1 MDISNKLII
10 VIIIFSNS
18 YKYYIIMF
26 IYNIMVTKMKMF
38 GFMPPRVNSASIQSS
53 TTTTTTTTIKANP
66 THSSSSNFNMKNLAS
81 IMNVKNTG
89 CKSCRG

>member
-10 VIIIFSNS
+10 LFIIFSNS

-26 IYNIMVTKMKMF
+26 IYSIMVTKMKMF
-38 GFMPPRVNSASIQSS
+38 GFMPPRANSASIQSS
-53 TTTTTTTTIKANP
+53 TTTTKANL